1 MGGGYDRQMSSL
13 EERNGTVRGLMR
25 KMSGEGRR
33 LGGLERGRG
42 KGKKMWYIFTVKYYS
57 AIKRNKIEL
66 IVEMGWI

>member
-1 MGGGYDRQMSSL
+1 
-13 EERNGTVRGLMR
+13 MR